1 MSKKSSNISGIT
13 EFSPEYIQA
22 MKRSEYEAM
31 RIKNEKEKIKMIEDI
46 IDIKREIKEI
56 KKYIFKKR
64 IINESSSSI
73 KNRVLSNIMKCHTK
87 VTLSMW
93 QVEDHGCPGLTR

>member
-46 IDIKREIKEI
+46 IEIKR
-56 KKYIFKKR
+56 
-64 IINESSSSI
+64 
-73 KNRVLSNIMKCHTK
+73 
-87 VTLSMW
+87 
-93 QVEDHGCPGLTR
+93 